1 MTSPATP
8 LNSVPSPQP
17 ARSPWLCDAFVALFL
32 VALFLPAYFFAGDR
46 YWLPLFTRYM
56 ALAIFALS
64 VDLIWG
70 YTGLLS
76 LGQGLYFGLGVY
88 AVGYSLKLQQAWH
101 AAGRT
106 TPYVPGPDM
115 PLPDFMAYCRLPH
128 VPAWIQPLIDVRLA
142 LFLAVFLPTVAAT
155 LFGLVTFRLRIKGVF
170 FSLVTQALLLAV
182 FTLVDNN
189 QPITGGRVGMTYLNK
204 LELFGAKFQ
213 MLSMYYLVTGTLVV
227 AFLGCA
233 LLTRSKFGRILTA
246 IRDNENRV
254 LALGYNTAMY
264 KTFIFAVAGGLAGL
278 AGALYVAAMGTAGPD
293 RLDIAF
299 SIEVVILVAVGGRGT
314 LLGAILGAVLVNLA
328 NTLTSDAYPQYWPIL
343 LGALFIGVVLFLP
356 EGIVGGV
363 LKLAARVRR
372 WRETVPEPVPVAA
385 KEPAL
390 PPLDLPAPAVAP
402 EPKGV

>member
-1 MTSPATP
+1 
-8 LNSVPSPQP
+8 
-17 ARSPWLCDAFVALFL
+17 
-32 VALFLPAYFFAGDR
+32 
-46 YWLPLFTRYM
+46 
-56 ALAIFALS
+56 
-64 VDLIWG
+64 
-70 YTGLLS
+70 
-76 LGQGLYFGLGVY
+76 
-88 AVGYSLKLQQAWH
+88 
-101 AAGRT
+101 
-106 TPYVPGPDM
+106 
-115 PLPDFMAYCRLPH
+115 
-128 VPAWIQPLIDVRLA
+128 
-142 LFLAVFLPTVAAT
+142 
-155 LFGLVTFRLRIKGVF
+155 
-170 FSLVTQALLLAV
+170 
-182 FTLVDNN
+182 
-189 QPITGGRVGMTYLNK
+189 
-204 LELFGAKFQ
+204 
-213 MLSMYYLVTGTLVV
+213 
-227 AFLGCA
+227 
-233 LLTRSKFGRILTA
+233 
-246 IRDNENRV
+246 
-254 LALGYNTAMY
+254 LALGYNTARY

-372 WRETVPEPVPVAA
+372 WRETVPEPVPVEA